1 MNAKMLLILLLA
13 LAVAVSLA
21 AVLVAS
27 PDAADWPQ
35 KDRELRKKVDEINTK
50 TGARQISAADLE
62 ERLKRG
68 ERIVILDVREPKE
81 MEVSALPG
89 ARLAPSGEVRTMPLN
104 GIPADATVVTYCTV
118 GYRSGKAAVLLE
130 QRLGRPVYNLDG
142 GIIAWFNHGGRVLDP
157 SGKPV
162 DRIDAWGEPWTSYV
176 HPR

>member
-1 MNAKMLLILLLA
+1 MNAKRLLIPLLA
-13 LAVAVSLA
+13 LACVLSFVAALA
-21 AVLVAS
+21 AA
-27 PDAADWPQ
+27 PATADWTQ
-35 KDRELRKKVDEINTK
+35 KDRELRKKVDEINSK

-118 GYRSGKAAVLLE
+118 GYRSGKAAVVLE
-130 QRLGRPVYNLDG
+130 
-142 GIIAWFNHGGRVLDP
+142 
-157 SGKPV
+157 
-162 DRIDAWGEPWTSYV
+162 
-176 HPR
+176 